1 MKIDAS
7 DVSGI
12 LLSER
17 KLMRLLQS
25 RFREK
30 ILHIQ
35 TEQDSFRIS
44 FDPSEPI
51 NAAIMGR
58 EDMVEFMRKYFS
70 RPVIE
75 VSDEGHEHYLI
86 RFEE

>member
-1 MKIDAS
+1 MKIDVS

-12 LLSER
+12 LLSDQ
-17 KLMRLLQS
+17 KLMRLLQV
-25 RFREK
+25 RFRDK
-30 ILHIQ
+30 ILRVE

-44 FDPSEPI
+44 FDPSKPI

-58 EDMVEFMRKYFS
+58 EDMVDFMRKFFG

-75 VSDEGHEHYLI
+75 VSDEGHEHYLV

>member
-1 MKIDAS
+1 MKIDTS

-17 KLMRLLQS
+17 KLMKLLQTI
-25 RFREK
+25 FRER
-30 ILHIQ
+30 ILNIQ

-58 EDMVEFMRKYFS
+58 EVMVEFMRKYFS

-75 VSDEGHEHYLI
+75 VSDEGHEQYLV